1 MIEYVKR
8 LAGPFTAAGQTDL
21 PFGFKIFEPTDVF
34 VATSTDPNTSSSM
47 LVYGK
52 DYLVN
57 MNPDQEAVP
66 GGKVVLNAPVA
77 KGQVVVVGSAV
88 AYTQNMQLTNFSR
101 FPPEIINESLDRI
114 VVQIQ
119 QLVELTGRTISLPPT
134 SNLTVSEFLDNLFNA
149 AKSAAKSAEE
159 AKKFAQICE
168 EIKQNIF
175 IYSWDIPHVVE
186 TINDVENYPFDGYFW
201 VGGHGDPGQYGHDI
215 SNRFVKANGSTELR
229 TLGERFSDVVN
240 VKDFGAVGNGVHDDT
255 EAIQAALDKT
265 GAVFLPQGNYL
276 ISGTLGVSS
285 NTRVFGAGKDLT
297 KISMSSSVNEV
308 YHTIAS
314 ANAVS
319 IDARLAK
326 NDTVDTLCSQY
337 VENIVIEDL
346 TIDTNVYARPANSH
360 SDREAGTGLELQRVK
375 NFRITRVK
383 SINAPQHGINVRA
396 GASSF
401 KMGLTYRAKY
411 PSIEGVIEY
420 CETDN
425 EKYDDG
431 ITTHD
436 SEQITISH
444 CVTRLS
450 RNLSGENSKPVSNG
464 IEIDDGSRYILVES
478 CVSDGSWC
486 GYQAKG
492 HENTPPAQDVVFVN
506 CLAKNNQF
514 GFIVAGTKVTEISD
528 YTDACRNIAIV
539 NCSIE
544 NTYAFKGTSSWTGQG
559 HYVQVNNAKNVVVKN
574 LSVNGQTEVQ
584 QNALEGERK
593 VYFRHLGYNENIT
606 YENINCLNAD
616 NSSANTHLFAFE
628 GDSVLLKL
636 NSINCDGYTAGNLIN
651 VVSRTNLDI
660 SDVYLRKG
668 SASYACVFCA
678 EDSSTSKISNIY
690 APASKC
696 AIEDRDGA
704 VYRELV
710 SEVAEAKLTETS
722 VTPLSIVGCL
732 TSSTLDVPADTSV
745 AQVFQLKN
753 TGGKLYNVA
762 LISAQVRESTPSS
775 LETLSGTALRF
786 SVRNMSSAGGEL
798 QARLKLGHEYLIP
811 EETNALNLGSSYR
824 LWKDIFCASGVIS
837 TSDKRAK
844 ISIVDLEDALM
855 RAWSKVNF
863 KIFQFKDAFE
873 RKGEDARLHVGVI
886 AQQVIEAFKSE
897 GLDATRY
904 GLLCYDKWEDEYE
917 DVEVVD
923 TPEIVDEEGN
933 VTLAKTHVEH
943 RLVTPAGDCYGI
955 RYEEALALECA
966 YLRWELQKIKNN
978 LEAK

>member
-1 MIEYVKR
+1 MLQR
-8 LAGPFTAAGQTDL
+8 MWPFFLGIQMSTQVNLNQLTDFYKSDASLTEPNYEELTAQGFCSEGNPATGVNATLMGASWFNLQAAMRVSVIRAAGMTPSNPPDPLQYLKALQSLGWMDDKSL
-21 PFGFKIFEPTDVF
+21 PFKKI
-34 VATSTDPNTSSSM
+34 
-47 LVYGK
+47 
-52 DYLVN
+52 
-57 MNPDQEAVP
+57 
-66 GGKVVLNAPVA
+66 APVIA
-77 KGQVVVVGSAV
+77 
-88 AYTQNMQLTNFSR
+88 T
-101 FPPEIINESLDRI
+101 
-114 VVQIQ
+114 
-119 QLVELTGRTISLPPT
+119 
-134 SNLTVSEFLDNLFNA
+134 
-149 AKSAAKSAEE
+149 
-159 AKKFAQICE
+159 
-168 EIKQNIF
+168 
-175 IYSWDIPHVVE
+175 
-186 TINDVENYPFDGYFW
+186 
-201 VGGHGDPGQYGHDI
+201 
-215 SNRFVKANGSTELR
+215 GSTEPRALAD
-229 TLGERFSDVVN
+229 RFADVVN
-240 VKDFGAVGNGVHDDT
+240 VKDFGARGDGVADDT
-255 EAIQAALDKT
+255 KAIQAALNKT

-346 TIDTNVYARPANSH
+346 TIDSNVYARPANSH

-492 HENTPPAQDVVFVN
+492 HENTPPAHDVVFVN

-745 AQVFQLKN
+745 AQAFQLKN

-798 QARLKLGHEYLIP
+798 QARLKLGYEYLIP

-897 GLDATRY
+897 GLDASRY
-904 GLLCYDKWEDEYE
+904 GLLCYDKWQDEYE

-923 TPEIVDEEGN
+923 VPEVVDEEGN
-933 VTLAKTHVEH
+933 VTPAKTHIEH
-943 RLVTPAGDCYGI
+943 RLVTQAGDRYGI
-955 RYEEALALECA
+955 RYEEALALEAA
-966 YLRWELQKIKNN
+966 YQRWRLSKIESALAEKGVS
-978 LEAK
+978 L